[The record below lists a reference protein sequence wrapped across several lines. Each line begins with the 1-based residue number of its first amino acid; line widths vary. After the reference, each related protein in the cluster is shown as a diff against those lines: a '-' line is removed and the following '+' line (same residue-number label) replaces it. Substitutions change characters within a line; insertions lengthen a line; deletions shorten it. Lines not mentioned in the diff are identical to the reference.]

1 MGPRVLRRDRGYR
14 AVTEPGPWPFSKVNE
29 RLLILG
35 ALTES
40 NWLCGN
46 PVLRRSQ
53 GPAPV
58 ITQGPAF
65 RGGQH
70 LAQDQKRGFCDT
82 YCNYSH
88 SL

>member
-1 MGPRVLRRDRGYR
+1 MSSRVLRRGRGCG
-14 AVTEPGPWPFSKVNE
+14 AVTEPGPWPFSEANE

-40 NWLCGN
+40 SQLYRN
-46 PVLRRSQ
+46 PVLGRSH

-65 RGGQH
+65 REGQH

-82 YCNYSH
+82 YW
-88 SL
+88 